1 LKIIPAERSGG
12 RRCWHFFTRFIRY
25 GHVAL
30 PKAGYSTGVA
40 GPYFTRKGIDLA
52 WGCVQIIPLI
62 LPEQGEV
69 FYGQK

>member
-1 LKIIPAERSGG
+1 M
-12 RRCWHFFTRFIRY
+12 
-25 GHVAL
+25 
-30 PKAGYSTGVA
+30 AGYSTGVA